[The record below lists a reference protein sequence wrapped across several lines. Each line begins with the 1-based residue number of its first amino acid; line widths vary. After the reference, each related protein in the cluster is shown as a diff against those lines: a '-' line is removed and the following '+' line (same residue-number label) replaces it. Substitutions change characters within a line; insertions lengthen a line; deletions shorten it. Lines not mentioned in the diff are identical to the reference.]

1 MAHYTWQF
9 IILKNKQMK
18 KNCTLLFILL
28 LSSFLVH
35 AQKFRLARFS
45 VGYSN
50 PVGIEN
56 CGDSRMF
63 IVEKEGKIFICDTAG
78 IRNPVPY
85 LDISDRVLFDADR
98 GLLGL
103 AFDPKYSSNGYFY
116 VYYINKDG
124 NTQVSRFKVKSDSPN
139 VAAKG
144 SEKLILSIKQPFA
157 KNKGG
162 CIRFGPDGY
171 LYIGTGDGGGSGDPH
186 NNAQKPQSLLG
197 KMLRIDVHSGSR
209 PYKVPSDNPFKD
221 SANYQHEIWSLG
233 LHNPWRW
240 SFDAL
245 NGQMY
250 IGDEGKK
257 SWEEVDVELA
267 GAGGHNYGWRCYEG
281 KQPYDTVGCLPKN
294 NYVAPRYVYPH
305 NDSVGGDCS
314 VVGGFVYRG
323 SKFPLLYGK
332 YVFTDYCSG
341 LFRLLYKEG
350 GQSKARIV
358 YDGDNNAYT
367 SFGEDMNHELY
378 VCNAA
383 KGFIYQVKYGT
394 AQTEN
399 FADIK
404 SVDNYRL
411 SFSPNPSNGRININY
426 TSAKSERVSIHV
438 TGIMGNLLYSNAKTV
453 NAGSNNWI
461 ENMQL
466 PSGNY
471 ILSITTNSG
480 KVISQSL
487 RIE

>member
-1 MAHYTWQF
+1 
-9 IILKNKQMK
+9 MK
-18 KNCTLLFILL
+18 KNVTLLCVLL
-28 LSSFLVH
+28 LSSLLVN

-56 CGDSRMF
+56 CGDTRLF
-63 IVEKEGKIFICDTAG
+63 IVEQEGKIFICDSAG
-78 IRNPVPY
+78 IKDPVPF
-85 LDISDRVLFDADR
+85 LDITDRVLFDGER

-103 AFDPKYSSNGYFY
+103 AFDPKFSVNSFFY
-116 VYYINKDG
+116 VYYINKSG
-124 NTQVSRFKVKSDSPN
+124 NTQVSRFKVKTDSPN

-144 SEKLILSIKQPFA
+144 SEKYILSIKQPFS

-162 CIRFGPDGY
+162 CIRFGSDGY

-186 NNAQKPQSLLG
+186 NKAQNPQSLLG

-209 PYKVPSDNPFKD
+209 AYKVPSDNPFVD
-221 SANYQHEIWSLG
+221 SSGYKKEIWALG
-233 LHNPWRW
+233 LRNPWRW
-240 SFDAL
+240 SFDDL

-250 IGDEGKK
+250 IGDVGK
-257 SWEEVDVELA
+257 SAWEEVDVELP

-281 KQPYDTVGCLPKN
+281 KQSFDTTGCLPKN
-294 NYVAPRYVYPH
+294 NYTAPRYAYPH

-314 VVGGFVYRG
+314 VTGGFVYRG

-358 YDGDNNAYT
+358 YDGDDNAYT

-383 KGFIYQVKYGT
+383 KGFIYQIKYGT
-394 AQTEN
+394 AQSEN
-399 FADIK
+399 FSDVT
-404 SVDNYRL
+404 SVDSYRL
-411 SFSPNPSNGRININY
+411 SFSPNPSNGQIHINY
-426 TSAKSERVSIHV
+426 SSARAERISIHV
-438 TGIMGNLLYSNAKTV
+438 TGLMGNIVYSNARTV
-453 NAGSNNWI
+453 NAGSNNWN
-461 ENMQL
+461 ENL
-466 PSGNY
+466 HIPSGNY